1 MASIAA
7 SAMAAT
13 MAPVGGVLRVGTCKV
28 ASGRG
33 RYAQNTEVRMR
44 HGTGRRET
52 SSLVGTLAACALA
65 ALVLVACGTHRG
77 EGGWAKDANASV
89 RDAANSVG
97 IGLGTG
103 ATSPAAL
110 GNGKN
115 EGIKELEATEED
127 GRRDGLGAQPG
138 PDDWRII
145 TSSFRLFRH
154 APYVADMVLGLLAA
168 VGVGLALTASGR
180 AGTFDPVARTEQR
193 RATVICALIGCIAAE
208 LVQAAEQFYLGA
220 EIALVLFGIGGLVR
234 FRTVFDDPRQTGL
247 AIIAAV
253 LGLACGMSEYALAAI
268 ALVIVYLVNW
278 WLTRTTVLRIR
289 VRGRKGADLGALQ
302 AAVSRELGARGVS
315 VLRVTPVAADREV
328 EFFAR
333 TESVLD
339 LDELLGALHG
349 AAPGAR
355 VKVTWS

>member
-1 MASIAA
+1 MRQ
-7 SAMAAT
+7 
-13 MAPVGGVLRVGTCKV
+13 GLGRVG
-28 ASGRG
+28 
-33 RYAQNTEVRMR
+33 
-44 HGTGRRET
+44 T
-52 SSLVGTLAACALA
+52 SSLVGLLACAVLSGA
-65 ALVLVACGTHRG
+65 ALSACGTHRG
-77 EGGWAKDANASV
+77 EGGWAKDAHASV

-103 ATSPAAL
+103 ATSPAAM

-115 EGIKELEATEED
+115 EGIKELEAMEED
-127 GRRDGLGAQPG
+127 GRRDGLGPQPG

-145 TSSFRLFRH
+145 TNSFRLFRH
-154 APYVADMVLGLLAA
+154 APYVADVVLGLLAA
-168 VGVGLALTASGR
+168 VGVGVALTASGR
-180 AGTFDPVARTEQR
+180 GGALDPVAHAEQR

-253 LGLACGMSEYALAAI
+253 LGLACGMSEYSLVAI
-268 ALVIVYLVNW
+268 SLVVVYLVNW

-289 VRGRKGADLGALQ
+289 VRGRKGADLGVLQ
-302 AAVSRELGARGVS
+302 ESVSRELGMRGIA
-315 VLRVTPVAADREV
+315 VLRATPIAAEREV

-333 TESVLD
+333 TESDLD
-339 LDELLGALHG
+339 LDSLVGALHG

-355 VKVTWS
+355 VRVTAS

>member
-1 MASIAA
+1 MRQ
-7 SAMAAT
+7 
-13 MAPVGGVLRVGTCKV
+13 GLGRVGMTSMVGLFAV
-28 ASGRG
+28 A
-33 RYAQNTEVRMR
+33 V
-44 HGTGRRET
+44 
-52 SSLVGTLAACALA
+52 LAGA
-65 ALVLVACGTHRG
+65 ALSACGAHQG
-77 EGGWAKDANASV
+77 DAGWAKDARASV

-97 IGLGTG
+97 IGLGTHPP
-103 ATSPAAL
+103 SPAAM
-110 GNGKN
+110 GNGKH
-115 EGIKELEATEED
+115 EGIKDLEDLEEG
-127 GRRDGLGAQPG
+127 GRRDGMGPQPG

-145 TSSFRLFRH
+145 TNSFALFRH

-168 VGVGLALTASGR
+168 VGIGIALTASSRG
-180 AGTFDPVARTEQR
+180 ASADPVARAEQR
-193 RATVICALIGCIAAE
+193 RATVTCALIGCIAAE

-253 LGLACGMSEYALAAI
+253 LGLACGMSEYSLAAI
-268 ALVIVYLVNW
+268 ALAVVYLVNW

-302 AAVSRELGARGVS
+302 ESVSRELGMRGIS
-315 VLRVTPVAADREV
+315 ILRMTPIPADREV

-333 TESVLD
+333 TDSDLD
-339 LDELLGALHG
+339 LDDLVGALHG

-355 VKVTWS
+355 VRVTSS

>member
-1 MASIAA
+1 
-7 SAMAAT
+7 
-13 MAPVGGVLRVGTCKV
+13 
-28 ASGRG
+28 
-33 RYAQNTEVRMR
+33 MR
-44 HGTGRRET
+44 HGTGRRDM
-52 SSLVGTLAACALA
+52 SSSVGALAACALA
-65 ALVLVACGTHRG
+65 ALVLVACGARPG
-77 EGGWAKDANASV
+77 EGGWAKDAHASV

-97 IGLGTG
+97 IGLGTPS
-103 ATSPAAL
+103 AAPAAM
-110 GNGKN
+110 GNGKH
-115 EGIKELEATEED
+115 EGIKELEDLEE
-127 GRRDGLGAQPG
+127 GGPRDGMGPQPG

-145 TSSFRLFRH
+145 TNSFRLFRH

-168 VGVGLALTASGR
+168 VGIGLALTSSGR
-180 AGTFDPVARTEQR
+180 GGAFDPVARTEQR
-193 RATVICALIGCIAAE
+193 RATVTCALIGCIAAE

-268 ALVIVYLVNW
+268 ALAVVYLVNW
-278 WLTRTTVLRIR
+278 WLTRATVLRIR

-302 AAVSRELGARGVS
+302 ESVSRELGMRGFAI
-315 VLRVTPVAADREV
+315 LRATPVAADREV

-333 TESVLD
+333 TEGDLD
-339 LDELLGALHG
+339 LEDLVGALHG

-355 VKVTWS
+355 VRVTSS